1 MKHKSNV
8 INTIVTVCCETIR
21 TELQKNFKAKF
32 SFRKSIN
39 GPSFERERKKSCLSS
54 RNRESMEYCLEQF
67 RDTKHIDSLKGNRK
81 SDK

>member
-39 GPSFERERKKSCLSS
+39 DSSFEREKNRPFPRGIENRWNTVWNSFVT
-54 RNRESMEYCLEQF
+54 RNISIR
-67 RDTKHIDSLKGNRK
+67 
-81 SDK
+81 